1 MEWRR
6 RFIAITRRGR
16 ERFEAR
22 DWRALHRDA
31 LERRDR
37 YDTETAAAVDAITE
51 LLGPALR
58 ERALWSEARGSYSA
72 LIAGRGDLE
81 IAETF
86 WNSVTRRIFDTAG
99 VDPTIEFLHV
109 SSAAPSTSA
118 LIVSYDK
125 PDSTES
131 LVRSVIRDHR
141 FQATWSDLGGDVELA
156 AARIEGALTEQGL
169 GPTPDRVEMISAT
182 FYRGQGA
189 YLVGTMYSDGVV
201 LPLVLA
207 LAHERSG
214 LTIRAVLTEERDM
227 SILFSY
233 TRADFIVHALEPAG
247 IVRFLAQLLPYRRS
261 SELYSALGFYKHGK
275 TELYRDLAGYIASS
289 TDRFMTAP
297 GVPGLVM
304 IVFTLPGHESVF
316 KVIRDH
322 FPPQKTVTPDEV
334 RAKYRAVSRHDRAG
348 RLIDAQVFD
357 HLVFAVDRFDPAL
370 LDELREDA
378 SRSVTVRDDTVTL
391 HRVYV
396 ERRVTPLDL
405 FLRDA
410 GPDAVARAVVDY
422 GTAIKNLAATDI
434 FPGDLLM
441 KNFGVTNAGRIVF
454 YDYDEIAEIRECN
467 FRRLPEQD
475 ELSETPA
482 FGIGPNDVFPEEFKR
497 FLGVGPELRRVIE
510 DAHSDLFEP
519 GFWQRIS
526 ARLDAGELIEIRPYR
541 RALELRGAGD
551 G

>member
-37 YDTETAAAVDAITE
+37 YDTETTAAVDAITE
-51 LLGPALR
+51 LLGPALT

-99 VDPTIEFLHV
+99 VDPAIEYLQP
-109 SSAAPSTSA
+109 SSATPSTTDFFA
-118 LIVSYDK
+118 TYDEH
-125 PDSTES
+125 DSTEA
-131 LVRSVIRDHR
+131 LVRSVIRDRR
-141 FQATWSDLGGDVELA
+141 FQATWSDFGGDVALA
-156 AARIEGALTEQGL
+156 AARIEEALTDRGL
-169 GPTPDRVEMISAT
+169 GPTPDRVAMISAT

-189 YLVGTMYSDGVV
+189 YLVGTMHSHGVV

-214 LTIRAVLTEERDM
+214 LTIRAVLTEEQDM

-233 TRADFIVHALEPAG
+233 TRADFIVHTLEPAG

-275 TELYRDLAGYIASS
+275 TELYRDLASYIVSS
-289 TDRFMTAP
+289 TDRFTTAP

-316 KVIRDH
+316 KVIRDR
-322 FPPQKTVTPDEV
+322 FPPQKRVTPDEV
-334 RAKYRAVSRHDRAG
+334 QAKYRIVSRHDRAG

-357 HLVFAVDRFDPAL
+357 HLVFAVDRFEPAL
-370 LDELREDA
+370 LDELREEA
-378 SRSVTVRDDTVTL
+378 SRSVTVTADTVTL

-410 GPDAVARAVVDY
+410 EPEAAERAVVDY

-454 YDYDEIAEIRECN
+454 YDYDEITEIRDCN

-475 ELSETPA
+475 ELGETPE
-482 FGIGPNDVFPEEFKR
+482 FGVGPNDVFPEEFKS
-497 FLGVGPELRRVIE
+497 FLGVGPELRRVVE
-510 DAHSDLFEP
+510 DAHADLFEP
-519 GFWQRIS
+519 EFWQRIS
-526 ARLDAGELIEIRPYR
+526 ARLDAGELIEIRPYQ
-541 RALELRGAGD
+541 RALELRGARD
-551 G
+551 R